1 MVNFNPRSHE
11 GSDCW
16 PLLVALKTSISIHA
30 PTRGATHC
38 KSCLEA
44 PKTIFQS
51 TLPRGE
57 RHFLRFHLKLESLY
71 FNPRSHEGSDNI
83 RHFMYLRIW
92 KFQSTLPRGER
103 QDGYANSDA
112 VVNFNPRSHEGS
124 DQNDSTALQIRL
136 DISIHA
142 PTRGATDKQQW
153 YAYTVH
159 FNPRSHEGSDVP
171 EFGIQ
176 VKSYEISIH
185 APTRGAT
192 PERPAQPYRDPEFQS
207 TLPRGERPTAAI
219 RSDLGMVYFN
229 PRSHE
234 GSDLRRQ
241 DSASDQFNFNPRSHE
256 GSDWGAYL
264 REHGF
269 RRFQSTLPRGERLG
283 PGILRLD
290 HIAISIHAPTRGA
303 TDSRGHRGQIKPDF
317 NPRSH
322 EGSDL

>member
-57 RHFLRFHLKLESLY
+57 R
-71 FNPRSHEGSDNI
+71 
-83 RHFMYLRIW
+83 
-92 KFQSTLPRGER
+92 

-124 DQNDSTALQIRL
+124 DQNDSTALQIRF

-153 YAYTVH
+153 YAYTVP

-322 EGSDL
+322 EGSDGA